1 MIMYHPYRA
10 LLQYLADLE
19 KDKDETFFKLSW
31 YVHSFDAVPPM
42 QIGLCITADKHTGIQ
57 RQMYMYMQ

>member
-1 MIMYHPYRA
+1 MYMCVHVREWWFYLQDCCMILYHPYRA

-31 YVHSFDAVPPM
+31 
-42 QIGLCITADKHTGIQ
+42 
-57 RQMYMYMQ
+57 